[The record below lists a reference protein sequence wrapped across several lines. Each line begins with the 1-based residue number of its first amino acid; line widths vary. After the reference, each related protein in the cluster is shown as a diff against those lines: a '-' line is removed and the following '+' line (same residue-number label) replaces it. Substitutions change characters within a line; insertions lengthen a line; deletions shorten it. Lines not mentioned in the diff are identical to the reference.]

1 MDNSTTATP
10 VPGLETNTEQ
20 NVIVST
26 LELRTLNPE
35 TFLYTELIKAHLGER
50 AAAIVRLLICKGR
63 LAARDLC
70 EKIDLDLKSVKT
82 TLVSLIQLKC
92 VQYLEETSLTG
103 KKTTY
108 YYVHEEGILLL
119 LYAGEIVYF
128 IQSYFE
134 KSDAT
139 GIAAQIVQNVLAL
152 GSLTPRDY
160 LQFAPAELSPSEI
173 SSTFVKLCELGFLVP
188 ISPIDYTPINDLW
201 NKLYKKEY
209 ANIPKTST
217 LSDLKKRTE
226 AKQKAKIEFNNL
238 LKASDLSKIFVTD
251 PQTSLRKVS
260 DNVPLTFNLKR
271 YLKSKRSK
279 QLAQF
284 ASVRVGRTPAA
295 IYQVA
300 LKLTEQRS
308 PDLVD
313 PLTKTGLLQDL
324 DERNAIQDELT
335 LQEEKAPGVTFNAI
349 DIARH
354 LPDTVDLRGSLTSKQ
369 KTTKRAKTASG
380 SHQQSKRI
388 KTEDGF
394 VIPSL
399 PSTVT
404 TGLPQEAEAEEEE
417 EEEEEDIDLD
427 LDEDDSDPHSIT
439 LVNGHLR
446 LLSGSQVPF
455 LKESKPGLYYVPY
468 SKLVPALKL
477 AVYDSLIAST
487 LGASASRILR
497 CVRANSLVT
506 EKVINSTALMKE
518 KDIRSVISVLIK
530 YNAVEIQEVPRTA
543 DRAASRAVFLF
554 RNNEKHAYDFMK
566 QNLAWNIANL
576 LHKVEG
582 LKDENATL
590 LTKASRDDVKGR
602 ELELLLPSEINQ
614 LKMVNERELNGLSR
628 RTRLL
633 ALWEVFKLF

>member
-1 MDNSTTATP
+1 M
-10 VPGLETNTEQ
+10 
-20 NVIVST
+20 
-26 LELRTLNPE
+26 
-35 TFLYTELIKAHLGER
+35 
-50 AAAIVRLLICKGR
+50 
-63 LAARDLC
+63 
-70 EKIDLDLKSVKT
+70 
-82 TLVSLIQLKC
+82 
-92 VQYLEETSLTG
+92 
-103 KKTTY
+103 
-108 YYVHEEGILLL
+108 
-119 LYAGEIVYF
+119 
-128 IQSYFE
+128 
-134 KSDAT
+134 
-139 GIAAQIVQNVLAL
+139 
-152 GSLTPRDY
+152 
-160 LQFAPAELSPSEI
+160 
-173 SSTFVKLCELGFLVP
+173 
-188 ISPIDYTPINDLW
+188 
-201 NKLYKKEY
+201 
-209 ANIPKTST
+209 
-217 LSDLKKRTE
+217 
-226 AKQKAKIEFNNL
+226 
-238 LKASDLSKIFVTD
+238 
-251 PQTSLRKVS
+251 
-260 DNVPLTFNLKR
+260 
-271 YLKSKRSK
+271 
-279 QLAQF
+279 
-284 ASVRVGRTPAA
+284 
-295 IYQVA
+295 
-300 LKLTEQRS
+300 
-308 PDLVD
+308 
-313 PLTKTGLLQDL
+313 
-324 DERNAIQDELT
+324 
-335 LQEEKAPGVTFNAI
+335 QEEKAPGVTFNAI